1 MMARTTLDIEAPLL
15 KEIRALQRREGRSMG
30 RIVSDLLAEALARR
44 KAGHTAPRLRWV
56 SRPMDAL
63 VDISDKE
70 ALHAILDR
78 DRA

>member
-1 MMARTTLDIEAPLL
+1 MARITLDIEAPLL
-15 KEIRALQRREGRSMG
+15 KEIRALQRKEGRSMG

-44 KAGHTAPRLRWV
+44 KAGHTASRLRWF

-63 VDISDKE
+63 VDISDRV

-78 DRA
+78 DRE